1 MSTGRYLYQYW
12 NGKDMPETEEDDEDS
27 DSDDDYSDDEEDDED
42 EIDNGGMHAVSS
54 KNTVPYLNV
63 SCD

>member
-1 MSTGRYLYQYW
+1 
-12 NGKDMPETEEDDEDS
+12 MPETEEDDEDS

-63 SCD
+63 SCDWTS